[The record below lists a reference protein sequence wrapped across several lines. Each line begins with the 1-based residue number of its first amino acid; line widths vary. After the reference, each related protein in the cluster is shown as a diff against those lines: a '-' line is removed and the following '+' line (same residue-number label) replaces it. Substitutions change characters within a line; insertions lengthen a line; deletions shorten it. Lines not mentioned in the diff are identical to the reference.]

1 MIRDEG
7 RAFQIKKHYRGMH
20 RGRNTGS
27 ILREDVQFSKAG
39 MQESVGKMK
48 LMGDEAEKG
57 SRL

>member
-1 MIRDEG
+1 
-7 RAFQIKKHYRGMH
+7 MH
-20 RGRNTGS
+20 RGRKIGS

-39 MQESVGKMK
+39 MQGSVGKMK

>member
-1 MIRDEG
+1 
-7 RAFQIKKHYRGMH
+7 MH
-20 RGRNTGS
+20 RGRKTGS

-57 SRL
+57 NRL